1 MRRGNGAAG
10 EGATPAPY
18 WSTSLQRP
26 TAHKTSPGNI
36 FLAVD
41 RDGDANPCE
50 ARITNSCAFVC
61 EWGNRI
67 FFDQLAWSL
76 APAPRVLASGDK
88 REATGLPG
96 YKLLHR
102 YADFEIETHW

>member
-1 MRRGNGAAG
+1 MPMIGAAVRRGNGAAG

-18 WSTSLQRP
+18 WSTSLHRP
-26 TAHKTSPGNI
+26 TAHRTSPGNI

-61 EWGNRI
+61 ECGNRI
-67 FFDQLAWSL
+67 FSTSL
-76 APAPRVLASGDK
+76 HGRWPLLLGSWLRGQAR
-88 REATGLPG
+88 G
-96 YKLLHR
+96 YWLTR
-102 YADFEIETHW
+102 I